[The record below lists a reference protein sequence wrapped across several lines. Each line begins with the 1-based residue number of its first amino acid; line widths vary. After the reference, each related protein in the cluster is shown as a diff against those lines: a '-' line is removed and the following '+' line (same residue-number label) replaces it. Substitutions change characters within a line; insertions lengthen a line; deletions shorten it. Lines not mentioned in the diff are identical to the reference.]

1 MVIKAVRRGQIPLGE
16 RVVGEEE
23 SLGLKADS
31 LNLQHLKGGETCFSH
46 IQENKDLFINLTD
59 LY

>member
-46 IQENKDLFINLTD
+46 IQENKEGGP
-59 LY
+59 